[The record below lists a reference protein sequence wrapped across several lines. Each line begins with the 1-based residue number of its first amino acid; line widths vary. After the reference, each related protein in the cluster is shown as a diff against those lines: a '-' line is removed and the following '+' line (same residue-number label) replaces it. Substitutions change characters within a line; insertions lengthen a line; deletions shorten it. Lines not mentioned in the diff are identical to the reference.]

1 MSHDRP
7 RTDGCTVE
15 LHDQRITD
23 WALRLMRMVD
33 PIGQV
38 TQKFFRSRR
47 HGRLPQGHAQ
57 SENISLP
64 ETYHILVQHSHGESV
79 RSAMSSSSNTLY
91 HQAGLRTPAQNALSD
106 FMAGYS
112 WLRHVWDCASTSE
125 NLVIWLQTTS
135 RPIPPHV
142 LQKQQQE
149 GKRIKV
155 LQLSFSS
162 EFGGDSDLPGDGDNS
177 TAVVPC
183 GKLQTISNAICNVAA
198 ESGFASMSVLFE
210 SVTPLLLYHGSS
222 RVLSWLSQ
230 IVPRFRCDV
239 AKCLL
244 VTPVSKEMLSS
255 AEHLQWEDAADATLL
270 LQDGSALWVY
280 RSVRH
285 YRDNLMRTPIPYEIS
300 CDDTED
306 MPVEQ
311 SLYVNL
317 SIPHVTVNE
326 SVAEKSDELAA
337 TDTHTEGKYT
347 MIRGAKAR
355 PRVELQLEDESR
367 ISAPGS
373 GIMSTAPEST
383 SNEAAGPRIFL
394 QDDDPEF
401 DDFDEEDPDDDLE
414 L

>member
-1 MSHDRP
+1 
-7 RTDGCTVE
+7 
-15 LHDQRITD
+15 
-23 WALRLMRMVD
+23 MVD

-38 TQKFFRSRR
+38 TRKFFRSRK
-47 HGRLPQGHAQ
+47 HGRSPQGHAQ
-57 SENISLP
+57 SLP
-64 ETYHILVQHSHGESV
+64 EAYHILLQHSHGESV
-79 RSAMSSSSNTLY
+79 RSTMSSSSNTLY

-106 FMAGYS
+106 FMASYI
-112 WLRHVWDCASTSE
+112 WLRHVWECASTSE

-149 GKRIKV
+149 GTRIKV

-162 EFGGDSDLPGDGDNS
+162 EFEELTEDGDNS
-177 TAVVPC
+177 APVVPC
-183 GKLQTISNAICNVAA
+183 DDLRAISNAIGKVSA
-198 ESGFASMSVLFE
+198 ESGFASLSILFE
-210 SVTPLLLYHGSS
+210 SMTPLLLYHGSL

-230 IVPRFRCDV
+230 IVPRLHRDI
-239 AKCLL
+239 ANCLL
-244 VTPVSKEMLSS
+244 VTPVSKETLSS
-255 AEHLQWEDAADATLL
+255 AEHLQWEDATDATLL

-285 YRDNLMRTPIPYEIS
+285 YRDNLMRTPIPYEIL

-311 SLYVNL
+311 SLYLNL
-317 SIPHVTVNE
+317 SIPDATVNE
-326 SVAEKSDELAA
+326 STAEKSDTLAA
-337 TDTHTEGKYT
+337 TDTHTAGKHT
-347 MIRGAKAR
+347 IVLGAKAR
-355 PRVELQLEDESR
+355 PRVELQLEESI
-367 ISAPGS
+367 ISAPRG
-373 GIMSTAPEST
+373 GVASTAPASA